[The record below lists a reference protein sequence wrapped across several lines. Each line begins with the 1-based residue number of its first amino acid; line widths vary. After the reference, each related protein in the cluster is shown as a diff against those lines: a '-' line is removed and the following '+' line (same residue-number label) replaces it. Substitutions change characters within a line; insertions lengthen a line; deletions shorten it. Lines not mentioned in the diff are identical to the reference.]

1 MYEGQQ
7 INICSMISSALLEEN
22 PGTTCLPTA
31 KSTLTLL
38 GWNFQA
44 AQICSSK
51 AGAKLFAI
59 PINLKSVRCVFVKW
73 SCSLSFPL
81 VETDTV
87 WQFVVIKR
95 YNLERN
101 QACKIFQVSP
111 RNVKNPLSNYQ
122 EITLESPELSSGF
135 QQLEGIALFTFLG
148 ENTNLGSLLLY
159 WRFVLNSSRHLAVL
173 QILHFGSSTGC
184 VVHLLSF
191 SLKLSFEE
199 KYQHD
204 LMLCGV

>member
-1 MYEGQQ
+1 MHEGQE
-7 INICSMISSALLEEN
+7 INTCSMISSVLLEET
-22 PGTTCLPTA
+22 PGTICLPTA
-31 KSTLTLL
+31 KSTFTLL

-81 VETDTV
+81 VETDNV

-101 QACKIFQVSP
+101 QGCKIFQVST
-111 RNVKNPLSNYQ
+111 RNLKKPLSNYQ
-122 EITLESPELSSGF
+122 EKTLESLKLSSGF
-135 QQLEGIALFTFLG
+135 QHLEGW
-148 ENTNLGSLLLY
+148 NCLY
-159 WRFVLNSSRHLAVL
+159 F
-173 QILHFGSSTGC
+173 
-184 VVHLLSF
+184 
-191 SLKLSFEE
+191 
-199 KYQHD
+199 
-204 LMLCGV
+204 